1 MRLYGQL
8 YEYIIMGKSLR
19 VLYEP
24 VTPNTS
30 NHFNLS
36 VLSVHS
42 KHSKRV
48 KRVKHFEYVGS
59 FPSLKEIDF
68 NALEC
73 MGR

>member
-1 MRLYGQL
+1 MYSYTNIR
-8 YEYIIMGKSLR
+8 ESLR
-19 VLYEP
+19 VLYEHNYP
-24 VTPNTS
+24 EPFEPFK
-30 NHFNLS
+30 HFKH
-36 VLSVHS
+36 SVHS
-42 KHSKRV
+42 VHSEHSEHSNRF